1 MGNHPSKER
10 ASAAYP
16 HHSANPGQHDHHQ
29 QDPNSAA
36 PASHF
41 STSAHPDRPSSSRRR
56 SSRHDLSL
64 FGIAARA
71 DLDPS
76 LPEAR
81 KETRA
86 EREARRL
93 ERERAARLK
102 ERERSLREEGV
113 DGGYLVTLGVYTGTE
128 DFSKQT
134 VRQLMV
140 SRAGPDKA
148 CVDQDRL
155 SAGSLRSGG
164 D

>member
-10 ASAAYP
+10 ASAAFP
-16 HHSANPGQHDHHQ
+16 HQSADPSQHDH
-29 QDPNSAA
+29 QDPSA
-36 PASHF
+36 PSSHF
-41 STSAHPDRPSSSRRR
+41 STSTHPERPSSSRRR

-64 FGIAARA
+64 FGIAGRA
-71 DLDPS
+71 DIDPS

-102 ERERSLREEGV
+102 ERERSLKEEGV

-128 DFSKQT
+128 DFSKQI

-140 SRAGPDKA
+140 SRVAPIRHMLTSID
-148 CVDQDRL
+148 
-155 SAGSLRSGG
+155 
-164 D
+164 

>member
-16 HHSANPGQHDHHQ
+16 HQSADPAHHHHQ
-29 QDPNSAA
+29 DPSSSA
-36 PASHF
+36 PSSHF
-41 STSAHPDRPSSSRRR
+41 STSNHPERPSSSRRR
-56 SSRHDLSL
+56 SSRHDLTL
-64 FGIAARA
+64 FGIASRA
-71 DLDPS
+71 DIDPS

-128 DFSKQT
+128 DFSKQI

-140 SRAGPDKA
+140 CHAGLDKTCA
-148 CVDQDRL
+148 HLDRL
-155 SAGSLRSGG
+155 NAGLLRSGG